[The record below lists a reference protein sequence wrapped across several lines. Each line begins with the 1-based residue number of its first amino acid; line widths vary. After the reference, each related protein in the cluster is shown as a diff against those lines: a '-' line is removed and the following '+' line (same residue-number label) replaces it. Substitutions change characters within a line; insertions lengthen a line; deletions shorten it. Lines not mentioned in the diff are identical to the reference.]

1 MKNRNNNRN
10 GANFPQQTHF
20 IGVLLPED
28 ITLTLEDCRR
38 YMREAYGCKS
48 GHATPIHV
56 TLVPP
61 FRLPE
66 EYTTEDLARAI
77 ESEVLP
83 KGLGFTGHIDNFDAF
98 GDRTLFAKVV
108 TDEKWVSLRDA
119 VYGAVVKAAPGCTK
133 KDNLKILKFDSANR
147 NWLEYVTANRKNMT
161 LQNDDYDIV
170 IGPVANDRTMP
181 VISLYFSG
189 IYDIDETI
197 RRLLPQKLHDQ
208 YTFRTEKSLKALK
221 FVEVR

>member
-1 MKNRNNNRN
+1 MKNRNNNRGGGN
-10 GANFPQQTHF
+10 GNRNGNFPQQTHF

-61 FRLPE
+61 FRLPD
-66 EYTTEDLARAI
+66 EYSTEDLARAL

-108 TDEKWVSLRDA
+108 TDAKWVALRDA
-119 VYGAVVKAAPGCTK
+119 VYGAVVKTAPGCTK
-133 KDNLKILKFDSANR
+133 KDGRPFSLFLSCSNRDIPAGVMTDALQVMNELNLVEDFPVDNVTIFERQGGKWVSAVEIN
-147 NWLEYVTANRKNMT
+147 LETTV
-161 LQNDDYDIV
+161 L
-170 IGPVANDRTMP
+170 
-181 VISLYFSG
+181 
-189 IYDIDETI
+189 
-197 RRLLPQKLHDQ
+197 
-208 YTFRTEKSLKALK
+208 
-221 FVEVR
+221 

>member
-1 MKNRNNNRN
+1 MKNRNTNNRSS
-10 GANFPQQTHF
+10 NFPQQTHF

-66 EYTTEDLARAI
+66 EYSTEDQARTI

-108 TDEKWVSLRDA
+108 TDEKWLALRDA
-119 VYGAVVKAAPGCTK
+119 VYGAVVKAVPDWTK
-133 KDNLKILKFDSANR
+133 KDGRPFAPHLTVANR
-147 NWLEYVTANRKNMT
+147 DVPAGVMT
-161 LQNDDYDIV
+161 D
-170 IGPVANDRTMP
+170 
-181 VISLYFSG
+181 
-189 IYDIDETI
+189 
-197 RRLLPQKLHDQ
+197 
-208 YTFRTEKSLKALK
+208 ALK
-221 FVEVR
+221 VMNELNLVEDFPVDNIAIFERQGGKWVSAVTLDLDINKKE

>member
-1 MKNRNNNRN
+1 MPFIYPIGEHPTGAGMAETFKAKMKNRNNNRDRS
-10 GANFPQQTHF
+10 NFPQQTHF

-56 TLVPP
+56 TLIPP

-66 EYTTEDLARAI
+66 EFSTADIARAI
-77 ESEVLP
+77 EKEVLP

-108 TDEKWVSLRDA
+108 IDEKWIALRNV

-133 KDNLKILKFDSANR
+133 KDGRPFAPHLTVANR
-147 NWLEYVTANRKNMT
+147 DVPEGVMTVALQVMNELKLVEDFPVDNITIFERQNGKWVSAVEMNLETT
-161 LQNDDYDIV
+161 L
-170 IGPVANDRTMP
+170 A
-181 VISLYFSG
+181 
-189 IYDIDETI
+189 
-197 RRLLPQKLHDQ
+197 K
-208 YTFRTEKSLKALK
+208 K
-221 FVEVR
+221 

>member
-1 MKNRNNNRN
+1 MKNRNNNRGGGISN
-10 GANFPQQTHF
+10 KGGNFPQQTHF

-66 EYTTEDLARAI
+66 EYSTEDLARAI

-108 TDEKWVSLRDA
+108 SNEKWVALRDTVFSA
-119 VYGAVVKAAPGCTK
+119 VIKAAPGCTK
-133 KDNLKILKFDSANR
+133 KDTRPFATHCSVANR
-147 NWLEYVTANRKNMT
+147 DIPAGVMTDALQVMNELNLVEDFPVDNVTIFERQDGKWVSAVTLE
-161 LQNDDYDIV
+161 L
-170 IGPVANDRTMP
+170 
-181 VISLYFSG
+181 
-189 IYDIDETI
+189 
-197 RRLLPQKLHDQ
+197 
-208 YTFRTEKSLKALK
+208 
-221 FVEVR
+221 

>member
-1 MKNRNNNRN
+1 MKNRNNNRGGGN
-10 GANFPQQTHF
+10 GNRNRNGNFPQQTHF

-61 FRLPE
+61 FRLPD
-66 EYTTEDLARAI
+66 EYSTEDLARAL

-108 TDEKWVSLRDA
+108 TDAKWVALRDA
-119 VYGAVVKAAPGCTK
+119 VYGAVVKTAPGCTK
-133 KDNLKILKFDSANR
+133 KDGRPFAPHISCSNRDIPAGVMTDALQVMNELNLVEDFPVDNVTIFERQGGKWVSAVEIN
-147 NWLEYVTANRKNMT
+147 LETTV
-161 LQNDDYDIV
+161 L
-170 IGPVANDRTMP
+170 
-181 VISLYFSG
+181 
-189 IYDIDETI
+189 
-197 RRLLPQKLHDQ
+197 
-208 YTFRTEKSLKALK
+208 
-221 FVEVR
+221 

>member
-10 GANFPQQTHF
+10 GGNGNFPQQTHF

-66 EYTTEDLARAI
+66 DYSTADLAQAI
-77 ESEVLP
+77 EKDVIP

-98 GDRTLFAKVV
+98 GDRTLFAKVIGN
-108 TDEKWVSLRDA
+108 EKWVALRDL

-133 KDNLKILKFDSANR
+133 KDARPFQPHISVSNR
-147 NWLEYVTANRKNMT
+147 DIPAGVMT
-161 LQNDDYDIV
+161 DALQVMNELSLVEDF
-170 IGPVANDRTMP
+170 PVANITIFERQGGKW
-181 VISLYFSG
+181 VSAVSL
-189 IYDIDETI
+189 D
-197 RRLLPQKLHDQ
+197 
-208 YTFRTEKSLKALK
+208 LK
-221 FVEVR
+221 

>member
-1 MKNRNNNRN
+1 MHRENKMKNRNNNRSGGN
-10 GANFPQQTHF
+10 GNKGGNFPQQTHF

-66 EYTTEDLARAI
+66 EYSTEDLARAI

-108 TDEKWVSLRDA
+108 TDEKWIALRDA
-119 VYGAVVKAAPGCTK
+119 VYGAVVKTAPGCTK
-133 KDNLKILKFDSANR
+133 KDGRPFAPHISVSNRDIPAGVMTDALQVMNELNLVKDFPVDNITIFERQGGKWVSAVTIELK
-147 NWLEYVTANRKNMT
+147 
-161 LQNDDYDIV
+161 
-170 IGPVANDRTMP
+170 
-181 VISLYFSG
+181 
-189 IYDIDETI
+189 
-197 RRLLPQKLHDQ
+197 
-208 YTFRTEKSLKALK
+208 
-221 FVEVR
+221 